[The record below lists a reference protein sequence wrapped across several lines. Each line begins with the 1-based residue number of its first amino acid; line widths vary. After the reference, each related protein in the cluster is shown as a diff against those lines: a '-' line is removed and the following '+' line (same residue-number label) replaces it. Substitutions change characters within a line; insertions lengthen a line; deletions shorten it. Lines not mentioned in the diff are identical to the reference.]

1 MEPPTS
7 WRDKART
14 ISTVVVAAVSQ
25 GAGLL
30 FAAASTL
37 GLLAIVSVLSALYPV
52 VTAALAR
59 VVLHERLSA
68 WQLIG
73 AGLALLGVLLI
84 TIA

>member
-1 MEPPTS
+1 MVDTLLGCLLVARAGGRAGLRS
-7 WRDKART
+7 LRLLGGMKAR
-14 ISTVVVAAVSQ
+14 
-25 GAGLL
+25 
-30 FAAASTL
+30 
-37 GLLAIVSVLSALYPV
+37 ALYPV

>member
-1 MEPPTS
+1 M
-7 WRDKART
+7 KAR
-14 ISTVVVAAVSQ
+14 
-25 GAGLL
+25 
-30 FAAASTL
+30 
-37 GLLAIVSVLSALYPV
+37 ALYPV
-52 VTAALAR
+52 VTAALAG